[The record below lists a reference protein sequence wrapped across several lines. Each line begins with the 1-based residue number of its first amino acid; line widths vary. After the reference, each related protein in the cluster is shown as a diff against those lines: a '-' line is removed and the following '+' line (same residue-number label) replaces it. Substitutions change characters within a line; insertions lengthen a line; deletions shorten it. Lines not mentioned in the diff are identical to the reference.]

1 LRSAPIHKGILALF
15 AAFSL
20 TLSACAGSD
29 DEGIGDGPPPTTY
42 AFDAGRG
49 KAEFEAGKAAL
60 GAGDHGRAAQA
71 FEASLGHWP
80 ADVDAWAG
88 LGRAYEA
95 AGDGEGR
102 NYALFFGE
110 RIQWANDL
118 HPTTAATAFE
128 NIQLIDADT
137 PFADKRVPETA
148 KRLTAF
154 YRGNQTRERA
164 EQAAV
169 FKKQETFGQRY
180 LIYPVAVVSAGTLV
194 YLLVSR

>member
-1 LRSAPIHKGILALF
+1 LRRSRIHKGFLVLLAV
-15 AAFSL
+15 FSM
-20 TLSACAGSD
+20 TLSACAGTD
-29 DEGIGDGPPPTTY
+29 DKGQGEGPALTSY

-49 KAEFEAGKAAL
+49 KAAYEAGKAAL
-60 GAGDHGRAAQA
+60 EAGDHGRAIGA
-71 FEASLGHWP
+71 FEAALDHWP
-80 ADVDAWAG
+80 ANADAWSG
-88 LGRAYEA
+88 LADAYEA
-95 AGDGEGR
+95 AGDGDGR

-110 RIQWANDL
+110 RMQWAGDL

-128 NIQLIDADT
+128 NIQLMHADT

-180 LIYPVAVVSAGTLV
+180 IIYPVAVVSAGTLV